1 MALLVHPL
9 SLDNFPSSL
18 ARGSRRI
25 WHEDRCPK
33 SRKTPSDRN
42 AVLRVS
48 SPLSKAPPTSDAPS
62 WYVPLLDRGSSFLD
76 ARRTRYEV
84 VGNGVRVTRYG
95 YEVRGTV
102 CLMSGSAVRGTC
114 CEVRSTGYLQPGYSM
129 PGVRGTRSEV
139 PASKLCCSR
148 CKKCFTFHD
157 SCSLGNYLSATKRV
171 LGIGQ

>member
-1 MALLVHPL
+1 M
-9 SLDNFPSSL
+9 
-18 ARGSRRI
+18 ARGPVS
-25 WHEDRCPK
+25 EE
-33 SRKTPSDRN
+33 SKTPSDRN

-157 SCSLGNYLSATKRV
+157 SCSLGNYLSATKRTIRPQNKTGSYVGGQIRPQNKTAGRRV
-171 LGIGQ
+171 LF

>member
-1 MALLVHPL
+1 M
-9 SLDNFPSSL
+9 
-18 ARGSRRI
+18 ARGPVSEESKNAQRSK
-25 WHEDRCPK
+25 RCAE
-33 SRKTPSDRN
+33 N
-42 AVLRVS
+42 VQ
-48 SPLSKAPPTSDAPS
+48 SPSKAPPTNDAPS

-114 CEVRSTGYLQPGYSM
+114 CEVHLQPGYSM

-148 CKKCFTFHD
+148 CKKCLTLHD
-157 SCSLGNYLSATKRV
+157 SCSLGNYLSATKRTIRPQNKTGSY
-171 LGIGQ
+171 LGPK